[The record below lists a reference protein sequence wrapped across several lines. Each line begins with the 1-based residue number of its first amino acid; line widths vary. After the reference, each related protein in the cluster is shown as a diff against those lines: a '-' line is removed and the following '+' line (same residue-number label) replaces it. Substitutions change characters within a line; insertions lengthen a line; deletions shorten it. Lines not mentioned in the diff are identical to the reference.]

1 MYHTYIYIFVVFE
14 LHWSLT
20 HWLPT
25 YSMSTVMH
33 KWSQCP
39 FPAQPYPRKEWH
51 REYVCAS
58 PGCEITQCIHTWH
71 DVTGQDMTY
80 AYQYHPPKLTH
91 SSHYLGF
98 YLALVVV
105 YLDLW
110 MIPTVCLYIKHLL
123 VHTVHT
129 SKAIYSIWARSA
141 IAGRKIIVFTQPV
154 TTGDLPSIREIPT
167 FTAWIGLWPGEEE
180 NGDCAWGAMNS

>member
-1 MYHTYIYIFVVFE
+1 MSVPCTAISSEGVAQRICLCFSRMWNYAMYTY
-14 LHWSLT
+14 
-20 HWLPT
+20 
-25 YSMSTVMH
+25 M
-33 KWSQCP
+33 
-39 FPAQPYPRKEWH
+39 
-51 REYVCAS
+51 
-58 PGCEITQCIHTWH
+58 TWR
-71 DVTGQDMTY
+71 DRTGHDMTY